1 MKDTHAW
8 KESIGAVLPPPLFRD
23 VERFEDGG
31 RLEEIRVRV
40 NRPVQYVL
48 SDGERLSAFSPDEK
62 CCDMLF
68 ENICEHSVYAREDEL
83 KNCFV
88 TLAGGFRV
96 GVCGKA
102 VVEEGA
108 LRRLSRVTG
117 FNVRI
122 AREFLGCSSK
132 VVPMMLDKNG
142 DPLST
147 LLIAAPGVGKTTMLR
162 DIARQFSSGGSGV
175 RPRKVCI
182 ADERS
187 EITGAHF
194 GVPLL
199 DVGPRTDVMDGCPKA
214 QAMRMM
220 IRTMSPQLIVTD
232 EIGSE
237 EDALAVGE
245 AAVSGV
251 AVVASVH
258 ARNLEEAR
266 AKHTVGRLIADGRFS
281 RLVELSR
288 IEGRVYERLVI

>member
-1 MKDTHAW
+1 MTDIHAW
-8 KESIGAVLPPPLFRD
+8 KENLRQVFPLPLWNDTKDLVGA
-23 VERFEDGG
+23 EKI
-31 RLEEIRVRV
+31 EEIRVRV
-40 NRPVQYVL
+40 NRPVQYVF
-48 SDGERLSAFSPDEK
+48 SDGERLSGFLPDEK

-88 TLAGGFRV
+88 TLAGGYRV

-102 VVEEGA
+102 VVEDGS
-108 LRRLSRVTG
+108 LRRLSRITG
-117 FNVRI
+117 FNIRI
-122 AREFLGCSSK
+122 AREFKGCASQL
-132 VVPMMLDKNG
+132 VRLMLDKNG

-162 DIARQFSSGGSGV
+162 DIARQFSYGGADIK
-175 RPRKVCI
+175 PKKVCI

-187 EITGAHF
+187 EIAGARL
-194 GVPLL
+194 GVPTL

-220 IRTMSPQLIVTD
+220 IRTMSPQLIITD

-237 EDALAVGE
+237 QDALAVSE

-251 AVVASVH
+251 TVVASVH
-258 ARNLEEAR
+258 AKDIKEAR
-266 AKHTVGRLIADGRFS
+266 AKKSVESMLCGGWFS
-281 RLVELSR
+281 RLVELTR
-288 IEGRVYERLVI
+288 FEGRVYERLVS